1 MIIIFALLGMVLA
14 SFYMVVG
21 LRIPNNESIIKPAS
35 HCDNCKKKLNWYELI
50 PVVSYIIQGGKCT
63 SCKSKISIFSPLLEI
78 MSAILFALGY
88 YLYGLSYELYAYLVI
103 VSLLEIIFVSDFKYL
118 VILDGPLFISIGLII
133 VLKFVYF
140 GFIPTLMSIL
150 SGLIFFIF
158 LIIIKFCGD
167 KAFKRES
174 LGWGDVKLS
183 IFIGVVLGLK
193 LGLISLVIGSFIALP
208 YAVYYIIKKQEKEI
222 PYGPFLILG
231 VYLVFVFMD
240 YIVNFIN
247 VLLLVGE

>member
-50 PVVSYIIQGGKCT
+50 PVVSYIIQGGKCRG
-63 SCKSKISIFSPLLEI
+63 CKSKISIFSPILEI
-78 MSAILFALGY
+78 VSACLFALGY
-88 YLYGLSYELYAYLVI
+88 YLYGLSYELYAYLII

-118 VILDGPLFISIGLII
+118 VILDGPLFISIILIV
-133 VLKFVYF
+133 VLKFIYF
-140 GFIPTLMSIL
+140 GFVPGLKSIL
-150 SGLIFFIF
+150 AGLLFFIF
-158 LIIIKFCGD
+158 LVTVKFCGD
-167 KAFKRES
+167 KFFKRES
-174 LGWGDVKLS
+174 LGWGDVKLV
-183 IFIGVVLGLK
+183 IFIGVVLGIK
-193 LGLISLVIGSFIALP
+193 LGLIALVIGSFVALP

-231 VYLVFVFMD
+231 VYIVFIFMD
-240 YIVNFIN
+240 YISEFIN
-247 VLLLVGE
+247 ILLLIGE